1 MSQITWTASGYGAD
15 EELINQISLQDA
27 WSAFLELK
35 TNKSEDTLNQTIM
48 HYFDTLCTIVPDE
61 DAFDEEDKDAIIR
74 LFYEEA
80 YDFFIPE
87 STAVVLAD
95 LVASHLNISLSDMA
109 MDKNENGEMVIG
121 VQARHPWDTPDTLKN
136 ASEND
141 YKEAFVKAFAM
152 LGVTASPDDIEQKA
166 IENWS
171 C

>member
-1 MSQITWTASGYGAD
+1 MGQITWTASGYGAD

-35 TNKSEDTLNQTIM
+35 TNEPEDALNQAIM
-48 HYFDTLCTIVPDE
+48 HYFDTLCTVVPDE

-80 YDFFIPE
+80 YDLFIPE

-95 LVASHLNISLSDMA
+95 LVAGNLNISLSDMV
-109 MDKNENGEMVIG
+109 MDRNESGEMIVV

-136 ASEND
+136 TSEDD
-141 YKEAFVKAFAM
+141 YKEAFIKAFSA
-152 LGVTASPDDIEQKA
+152 LNITALPDDIDQKSL
-166 IENWS
+166 ENWS
-171 C
+171 